1 MLIVIGIVMVISG
14 CLIRFENLQEV
25 DLDMGWVGSVE
36 FYVR

>member
-1 MLIVIGIVMVISG
+1 VLIVIGIVMVISG
-14 CLIRFENLQEV
+14 CLISFENLQEV